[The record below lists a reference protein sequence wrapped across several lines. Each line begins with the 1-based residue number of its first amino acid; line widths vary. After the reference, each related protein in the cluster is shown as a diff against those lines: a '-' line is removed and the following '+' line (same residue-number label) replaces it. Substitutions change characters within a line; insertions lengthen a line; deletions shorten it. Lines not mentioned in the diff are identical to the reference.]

1 MNAATDT
8 DRAPVRK
15 AAATRA
21 RNGARSATGG
31 MLDRALEGGRLAR
44 GAAGAGESDG
54 LRGGGTLDPGSRA
67 GRALRLAGWVVAPDH
82 PAALTPDRVHAL
94 MVADGKVGAG
104 AKVDDAIDEYVR
116 LARVAQTEA
125 SATADVRAERAEAAH
140 YREQEAD
147 DRAAERERAAVR
159 AELLAWCDRLLYGP
173 KRDYACD
180 LVAAWETGGPEPIQP
195 VGVWARK
202 ARSRYDVVVRQAART
217 VAA

>member
-1 MNAATDT
+1 MLWVLLMNAATDT
-8 DRAPVRK
+8 RRAPVRK

-44 GAAGAGESDG
+44 GAAGGGESDG

-94 MVADGKVGAG
+94 MVTAGLIGAG

-125 SATADVRAERAEAAH
+125 SATADTRAERAEAAH
-140 YREQEAD
+140 YRELEAD
-147 DRAAERERAAVR
+147 ERAAVR

-202 ARSRYDVVVRQAART
+202 ARNRYDVVVRQAART